1 MADEF
6 TGEVGRVASLPGIS
20 LFIEVGD
27 RRVTIETRDHSAE
40 ACAAAKAL
48 LTDITRLLEDRR
60 PKEGPGVYRLFPD
73 PEGDSSA

>member
-1 MADEF
+1 
-6 TGEVGRVASLPGIS
+6 
-20 LFIEVGD
+20 VGD